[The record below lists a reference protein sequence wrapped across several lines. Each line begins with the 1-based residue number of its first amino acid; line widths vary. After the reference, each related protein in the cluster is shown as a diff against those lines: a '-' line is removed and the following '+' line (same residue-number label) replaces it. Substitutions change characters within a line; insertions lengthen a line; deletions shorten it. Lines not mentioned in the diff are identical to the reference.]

1 MFVISVCAIHQ
12 PAIIRVANDSEGVTV
27 SNIFFLAQGQVFSV
41 FCFFC
46 QAFLFEPP
54 TLSE

>member
-12 PAIIRVANDSEGVTV
+12 PAIIRVANDSGGVTV

-41 FCFFC
+41 FCFLC

>member
-41 FCFFC
+41 F
-46 QAFLFEPP
+46 
-54 TLSE
+54 